1 MTWGWLSNL
10 PGGTPLYG
18 PYGDVLPG
26 QGMAS
31 LSLFQ
36 TEWNLFVL
44 KVYTTYDYDPIA
56 LLQLLINGLTQ
67 DDMHFL
73 LFPKQGNKIEAP
85 GIEDIVLNRVGFQT
99 LSGSSIPNIGR
110 VPLPR
115 VNLGS
120 P

>member
-1 MTWGWLSNL
+1 MTWGWLSDL

-18 PYGDVLPG
+18 PYGDVPPG

-36 TEWNLFVL
+36 TGWNLFVL

-99 LSGSSIPNIGR
+99 LRGSSIPNIGR